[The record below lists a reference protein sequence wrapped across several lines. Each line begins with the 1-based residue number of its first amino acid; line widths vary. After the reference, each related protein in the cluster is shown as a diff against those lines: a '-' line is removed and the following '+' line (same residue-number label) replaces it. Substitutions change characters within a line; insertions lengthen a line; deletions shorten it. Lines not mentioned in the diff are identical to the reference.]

1 MRISDWSSDVCSS
14 DLSVSVLESVV
25 TEDQVS
31 VVGRRIAERGVAPRL
46 PFILELVETAVLAT
60 IAQVEVD
67 AVITA
72 DVRDR
77 ARGIPL
83 MATQVEQVA
92 HAQAVLVGI
101 RRLELVVYHAHL
113 PALSRVG
120 RPVTHHPFRSQ

>member
-14 DLSVSVLESVV
+14 DL

-77 ARGIPL
+77 DRGIPL
-83 MATQVEQVA
+83 MAPQVEQVA
-92 HAQAVLVGI
+92 HAQAVLD
-101 RRLELVVYHAHL
+101 RKSTRLNSSH
-113 PALSRVG
+113 
-120 RPVTHHPFRSQ
+120 